1 MAGWHL
7 LIRSALAILLACAS
21 AAADW
26 DRAVALYKKGDYR
39 RALAEFQDM
48 VQSDPGLA
56 AAWYYIGL
64 CEFNLKRYD
73 RVELPLSRAIE
84 LLEVQSPGSAEIEGA
99 LYAIGISRY
108 LLGQY
113 ERSIDPLKRYIEL
126 ASGAGRTVDPSA
138 RRALGRAYFSLGRYD
153 EAAAMLQASALAT
166 GQPKESA
173 SDHYYLGA
181 IYFKRGDDERAI
193 SALKEAVRL
202 NPEDA
207 SALELLAES
216 LIRRAS
222 KSGSSAAWLEA
233 ARVGRQLESL
243 RDDAKAAS
251 ILGRAYLG
259 AQQFEE
265 AAVPLEKLVRSN
277 PEDGQAWFYYGVAL
291 SRSKKWRR
299 AMEAL
304 EMAIQL
310 MPDSLPAL
318 LELGYVYESDKQYQQ
333 ALRVYEKALSLSD
346 DPAIRE
352 SLERVRALATQNPR

>member
-1 MAGWHL
+1 L
-7 LIRSALAILLACAS
+7 CTSAV
-21 AAADW
+21 AADW

-39 RALAEFQDM
+39 RALAEFQGL
-48 VQSDPGLA
+48 VQSDPSLA

-73 RVELPLSRAIE
+73 RVELPLSRAID
-84 LLEVQSPGSAEIEGA
+84 LLEVQSPGSAQIEGA
-99 LYAIGISRY
+99 WYAIGISHY

-113 ERSIDPLKRYIEL
+113 ERAIDPLKRYIEL
-126 ASGAGRTVDPSA
+126 ASGAGRAVEASA

-153 EAAAMLQASALAT
+153 EAAAFLQASALA
-166 GQPKESA
+166 PERSRESA
-173 SDHYYLGA
+173 SDQYYLGA

-193 SALKEAVRL
+193 SALREAVKL

-222 KSGSSAAWLEA
+222 KSGSSGAWLEA
-233 ARVGRQLESL
+233 AQVGRQLESL

-259 AQQFEE
+259 ARQFEK
-265 AAVPLEKLVRSN
+265 AIAPLEKLARSN

-291 SRSKKWRR
+291 SRSKEWRK

-310 MPDSLPAL
+310 APDSLPAL

-333 ALRVYEKALSLSD
+333 ALRVYEKALSLSND
-346 DPAIRE
+346 AAIRE
-352 SLERVRALATQNPR
+352 SLERVRALAIQNPR

>member
-1 MAGWHL
+1 M
-7 LIRSALAILLACAS
+7 SAV
-21 AAADW
+21 AADW
-26 DRAVALYKKGDYR
+26 DRAVALYKRGDYR
-39 RALAEFQDM
+39 RALAEFRDL
-48 VQSDPGLA
+48 VQADPSLA

-73 RVELPLSRAIE
+73 RVELPLSRAID
-84 LLEVQSPGSAEIEGA
+84 LLEVQSPGSVEIEGA
-99 LYAIGISRY
+99 WYTIGISQY

-113 ERSIDPLKRYIEL
+113 ERAVDPLKRYVEL
-126 ASGAGRTVDPSA
+126 ASKAGRAVDASA
-138 RRALGRAYFSLGRYD
+138 SRALGRAYFWLGRYD
-153 EAAAMLQASALAT
+153 EAAGLLQASASAPE
-166 GQPKESA
+166 QPKESA

-193 SALKEAVRL
+193 LVLREAVKL
-202 NPEDA
+202 NPEDE

-233 ARVGRQLESL
+233 AQVGRQLESL
-243 RDDAKAAS
+243 RNDAKAAS

-259 AQQFEE
+259 AQQFES
-265 AAVPLEKLVRSN
+265 ATAPLEKLVRSN

-291 SRSKKWRR
+291 SRSKKWRK

-310 MPDSLPAL
+310 VPDSLPAL

-333 ALRVYEKALSLSD
+333 ALRIYEKALSLSN

-352 SLERVRALATQNPR
+352 SLERVRALATQSPR